1 MKIIDTGGI
10 TYLEILKEG
19 SDWYCGTDYSCGDLY
34 EAEEVF
40 LAGESFTPNRVVF
53 VHHPD
58 GTVYEPVKAG
68 EGEYFGRP
76 IMSGGNI
83 YILLV
88 NFPEGKIKILKWDED
103 VSVEAVIPLS
113 EVKDTYNLL
122 LKDEP
127 LMLTRQGGEDVFQI
141 IWPEKTEF
149 SMEPSEAFIYRKGD
163 KLYFSKWYEDQDYRE
178 EFNIRKYPDGELI
191 ERIDGSIFIAPDGE
205 SWILR

>member
-40 LAGESFTPNRVVF
+40 LAGGSFTPNRVVF

-83 YILLV
+83 YILIV
-88 NFPEGKIKILKWDED
+88 NFPEGKIRILKWDEE

-149 SMEPSEAFIYRKGD
+149 SMEPSEAFIYRKED
-163 KLYFSKWYEDQDYRE
+163 KLYFSKWYEDPDYRE